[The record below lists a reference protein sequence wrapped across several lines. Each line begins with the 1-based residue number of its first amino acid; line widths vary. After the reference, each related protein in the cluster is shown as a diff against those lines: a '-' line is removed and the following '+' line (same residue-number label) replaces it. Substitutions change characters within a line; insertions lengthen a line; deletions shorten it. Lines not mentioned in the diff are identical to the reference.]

1 MSQSRQNIVDAVGK
15 ALAAQRSEYH
25 LTLGQLIHQLSTVTE
40 AQKDLFVETDFGVG
54 IDRPHSYR
62 GYYEDLAFCS
72 STSRKRS
79 EVLSSA
85 MSALGSTYEGWK
97 GGNYV
102 MTEKTPLWISAQ
114 GENWGIAIVGLEV
127 LDDKILLLT
136 RDTNADEEPT
146 G

>member
-1 MSQSRQNIVDAVGK
+1 MNNSQKIVDAMAR

-25 LTLGQLIHQLSTVTE
+25 LTLGQLIHQLSALTE
-40 AQKDLFVETDFGVG
+40 AQKDLPVVTAEGLG
-54 IDRPHSYR
+54 IERPRSYR
-62 GYYEDLAFCS
+62 GYYEDLAFCPS
-72 STSRKRS
+72 EPRTGS

-85 MSALGSTYEGWK
+85 ESALGSTYEGYK

-102 MTEKTPLWISAQ
+102 MTAKTSLWVSDWGNAS
-114 GENWGIAIVGLEV
+114 GIAIVGLEV
-127 LDDKILLLT
+127 LDDKILLVT